1 MAAWRGGGACRPE
14 GTRDVAPMHLSAA
27 VPCQAGGA
35 EQGGLGAPREERKVP
50 APWERLC
57 AHTAGVW
64 TPPRHWAACEL
75 LRSVCCEP
83 RLPHPGWRQQITGRP
98 PDVKRVI
105 PVEHPH
111 GPSGLSFCG
120 RVASDHGLGSTE
132 APGGK
137 ACPTDR
143 AAAGAPSSV
152 APLGV
157 RQLVRRRPERRRGSG
172 LGARVTVSLR
182 TSRVHWVT
190 ASLLSSLPVRE
201 ELVSSAV
208 GPGDSGAPFVRHAPS
223 LRSAQGRKAGAVLD

>member
-1 MAAWRGGGACRPE
+1 MLVAFSHITLDSRSRAYGRGGGRRPGAG
-14 GTRDVAPMHLSAA
+14 GTQGGDGSLAGRRRVSPRGHQRRGTDAPVCSRA
-27 VPCQAGGA
+27 VPSRRSR
-35 EQGGLGAPREERKVP
+35 LGAPREERKVP

-98 PDVKRVI
+98 PDVKRMI
-105 PVEHPH
+105 PVERPH

-137 ACPTDR
+137 ARPTDR

-172 LGARVTVSLR
+172 LG
-182 TSRVHWVT
+182 
-190 ASLLSSLPVRE
+190 LLSP
-201 ELVSSAV
+201 
-208 GPGDSGAPFVRHAPS
+208 
-223 LRSAQGRKAGAVLD
+223 

>member
-1 MAAWRGGGACRPE
+1 MAAWRGGGACRPK

-105 PVEHPH
+105 PVERPH

-137 ACPTDR
+137 ARPTDR

-172 LGARVTVSLR
+172 LG
-182 TSRVHWVT
+182 
-190 ASLLSSLPVRE
+190 LLSP
-201 ELVSSAV
+201 
-208 GPGDSGAPFVRHAPS
+208 
-223 LRSAQGRKAGAVLD
+223 